1 MKALSF
7 PKTARLL
14 RPGDYGKVFDNV
26 QVRVPH
32 RHFLLLATPNGLGH
46 ARVGLVFSKKNLKLA
61 VQRNRVKRLVRET
74 FRQQQELPSL
84 DIIVLGRQGL
94 ADLENPKLHPILNEL
109 WRRLKRKSSSQNES
123 ADPPASQVSASSSSQ
138 PSGVSKGKG

>member
-7 PKTARLL
+7 PKNVRLL

-32 RHFLLLATPNGLGH
+32 RHFLLLATPNQLGY

-61 VQRNRVKRLVRET
+61 VQRNRIKRLVRET
-74 FRQQQELPSL
+74 FRQQSDLPSL
-84 DIIVLGRQGL
+84 DIVVLGRQGL
-94 ADLENPKLHPILNEL
+94 ASIENPQLHSILNEL
-109 WRRLKRKSSSQNES
+109 WHRLKRKAQPEHPRP
-123 ADPPASQVSASSSSQ
+123 DSASAKRHDSQ
-138 PSGVSKGKG
+138 TDQPPPGDG